1 MKEREIT
8 MKKKRKG
15 FTIIELIVVA
25 IIIGMLAAFM
35 VPKIGKKFSRAKR
48 EIARAKM
55 GIIENALIEF
65 QVDCG
70 RFPTESEGGL
80 EALIVAPPDVE
91 EKWNG
96 PYLKQSEIIDPFEN
110 PYMYVEDGIV
120 NPGSYDLIS
129 FGADGVEGGDE
140 GTDNA
145 DIYND

>member
-1 MKEREIT
+1 

-25 IIIGMLAAFM
+25 IILGMIAAFM
-35 VPKIGKKFSRAKR
+35 VPRIGKKFGRAKR

-55 GIIENALIEF
+55 GIIEGALVGF

-70 RFPTESEGGL
+70 RFPSESEGGL
-80 EALIVAPPDVE
+80 EALLEAPGDVE
-91 EKWNG
+91 EKWDG
-96 PYLKQSEIIDPFEN
+96 PYLKASEIIDPWDN
-110 PYMYVEDGIV
+110 PYIYIEEGMI

-129 FGADGVEGGDE
+129 FGADGVEGGEE
-140 GTDNA
+140 GTENA